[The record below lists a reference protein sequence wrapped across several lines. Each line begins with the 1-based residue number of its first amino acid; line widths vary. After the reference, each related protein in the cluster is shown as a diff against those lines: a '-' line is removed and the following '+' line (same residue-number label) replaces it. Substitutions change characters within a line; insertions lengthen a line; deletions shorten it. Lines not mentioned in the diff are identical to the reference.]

1 MRLSPTIA
9 LAVGALGSGAAN
21 VAWTWELGPVR
32 IVGGLFATA
41 LVPISLHLWPQVPV
55 TGKATRVVR
64 ALVMTYICLA
74 AAIVNLAHAV
84 QVLTSPS
91 GHDNLN
97 SALAVHD
104 VPAVGSAT
112 SDPAGENIVLAV
124 LLITAI
130 EAVMVMATLAR
141 RTPAART
148 ATPEQQ
154 VALLVAVAQ
163 LAAAAQAKP
172 APKQR
177 PRRSV
182 SAPPPAPPVAAPN
195 PDESDPSVTS
205 IDQPRRRDVGLA
217 HARANWPVTSGE
229 IRKAIEKVTGMPV
242 SRGESDRIRSM
253 VKAEMETV
261 S

>member
-1 MRLSPTIA
+1 MRMPSSPTLA

-32 IVGGLFATA
+32 VVAGLFATA
-41 LVPISLHLWPQVPV
+41 LVPISLHLWPRVPI
-55 TGKATRVVR
+55 TGRVTRVVR

-74 AAIVNLAHAV
+74 AAAVNLAHSV
-84 QVLTSPS
+84 QLLTSPS

-97 SALAVHD
+97 TGLAVHA

-141 RTPAART
+141 RKPAARRVST
-148 ATPEQQ
+148 EQQ
-154 VALLVAVAQ
+154 VAMLIAVAQ
-163 LAAAAQAKP
+163 LAANAQKQARP
-172 APKQR
+172 TQKQR
-177 PRRSV
+177 PRRDETPSSPV
-182 SAPPPAPPVAAPN
+182 VADSKPAESAPP
-195 PDESDPSVTS
+195 VTS
-205 IDQPRRRDVGLA
+205 IDQPRGRRAAGLEF
-217 HARANWPVTSGE
+217 ARANWPVTGGQIQKAVEVSKGE
-229 IRKAIEKVTGMPV
+229 A
-242 SRGESDRIRSM
+242 DRIRAM
-253 VKAEMETV
+253 DKAEMEAA